1 MNAKDSLRVE
11 AVYFAKLR
19 DMIRKL
25 EVMKETGNKP
35 EELDTLIDSCIEA
48 NGAILILYKNLGEAW
63 NDCVS
68 LIQEQG
74 KKLEDLKESVES
86 YDEELNSKIDDINNY
101 LNSQIGFLD
110 ARLAEVESRPSIKTL
125 TMTMSEEPTP
135 DGVAFVYHIWDG
147 ETEIVDFNTLKA
159 LYNASPLILYYD
171 YQDDYEKECCGFA
184 SLGELNITFY
194 DKISGEWTN
203 DYFYSVY
210 WVLPVWEG
218 SIKAPNVPENTDSL
232 SMYEFYM
239 KENNEI
245 GKCRVVLQN

>member
-1 MNAKDSLRVE
+1 MKPKDSLRVE

-35 EELDTLIDSCIEA
+35 EELNTLIDSCIEA
-48 NGAILILYKNLGEAW
+48 NGAILVLYKNLGEAW

-74 KKLEDLKESVES
+74 KKLEELKASVES
-86 YDEELNSKIDDINNY
+86 FDEELNSKIDDINNY

-110 ARLAEVESRPSIKTL
+110 ARLSEVESRPSIKTL
-125 TMTMSEEPTP
+125 TMTMTEEQTP

-171 YQDDYEKECCGFA
+171 YEDEYEKWCCGFA
-184 SLGELNITFY
+184 SLGEVNIAFY

-210 WVLPVWEG
+210 WIFPFWEG

-239 KENNEI
+239 KENNEV
-245 GKCRVVLQN
+245 GKCRVVLQS

>member
-1 MNAKDSLRVE
+1 MKPKDSLRVE

-19 DMIRKL
+19 DMMRKL

-35 EELDTLIDSCIEA
+35 EELETVIDSCIEA
-48 NGAILILYKNLGEAW
+48 NGAILLLYKNLGEAW

-74 KKLEDLKESVES
+74 KKLEELKESVES
-86 YDEELNSKIDDINNY
+86 YDDELNSKIDDINNY

-110 ARLAEVESRPSIKTL
+110 ARLAEVESRPSFKKL
-125 TMTMSEEPTP
+125 TMTMTEEPSQ
-135 DGVAFVYHIWDG
+135 DGVTFVYHIWDG
-147 ETEIVDFNTLKA
+147 ETEIQDFNTLKA
-159 LYNASPLILYYD
+159 LYDASPLLLYYD
-171 YQDDYEKECCGFA
+171 YEDDYETQSCGFA
-184 SLGELNITFY
+184 SLGEVNIAFY
-194 DKISGEWTN
+194 DKVSGEWTN

-210 WVLPVWEG
+210 WVRPSWEG
-218 SIKAPNVPENTDSL
+218 SIKAPNVPEDTDSL

-239 KENNEI
+239 TEDNNV